1 MIRRPTLLGL
11 FIALIGLPIAAA
23 ILHPVLAQQN
33 EPLIP
38 KITLGLLVEWLI
50 FIALIIIIIRAEK
63 RPLSSIGL
71 NPFKLRDLSLGL
83 FFGLLLFILFAITLT
98 LLPKFGLS
106 IAKSQ
111 AQAKILMASPFLLRL
126 AIVITAG
133 VVEETFYRGYA
144 IERLG
149 QIFGN
154 IRVGALLTLIIFTGV
169 HALAWGLT
177 QLIPISVAA
186 AGLTLIYLWRR
197 NLILNI
203 IAHIVTDGIAFLLLP
218 LLHH

>member
-1 MIRRPTLLGL
+1 MIRRPTFLGL
-11 FIALIGLPIAAA
+11 VIALAGLPIFDA
-23 ILHPVLAQQN
+23 IIHTMLAHHGAPTIKN
-33 EPLIP
+33 
-38 KITLGLLVEWLI
+38 ITLGLVIEWSI
-50 FIALIIIIIRAEK
+50 FIALIIVIRAEN
-63 RPLSSIGL
+63 RPFSSIGVK
-71 NPFKLRDLSLGL
+71 PFQLSDLSLGI
-83 FFGLLLFILFAITLT
+83 FFGLMVLVSFAIVLN
-98 LLPKFGLS
+98 LLPRLGLS
-106 IAKSQ
+106 IAKGQ
-111 AQAKILMASPFLLRL
+111 AQAIALTKLPFLLRL

-154 IRVGALLTLIIFTGV
+154 IRVGALLTLIAFTAV
-169 HALAWGLT
+169 HAISWGLA

-186 AGLTLIYLWRR
+186 AALTLIYLWRR

>member
-23 ILHPVLAQQN
+23 ILHTVFTHHS

-38 KITLGLLVEWLI
+38 KITLGLLVEWLL
-50 FIALIIIIIRAEK
+50 FITLIIIIRAEK
-63 RPLSSIGL
+63 LTLSSIGVK
-71 NPFKLRDLSLGL
+71 PFKLRDLSLGL
-83 FFGLLLFILFAITLT
+83 CFGILLFILFAIILT

-106 IAKSQ
+106 ITKSQ

-154 IRVGALLTLIIFTGV
+154 IRLGALLTLIAFTAV
-169 HALAWGLT
+169 HAISWGLA
-177 QLIPISVAA
+177 QLIPISIAA
-186 AGLTLIYLWRR
+186 AALTLIYLWRR